1 MDKECRTNGGLVGKL
16 QGQRP
21 LGRPRRRWEDTIKM
35 YVQAVGWIMKWSEL
49 IKGRDRWWAIV
60 NAIMNLQFP

>member
-1 MDKECRTNGGLVGKL
+1 
-16 QGQRP
+16 
-21 LGRPRRRWEDTIKM
+21 M